1 MSVDEIQF
9 FEASVQQ
16 VQSEQNAF
24 YNEMIQIVSP
34 ADLAQLDQIIQK
46 AKNYLYAKNSETSKQ
61 WSVYLKIPLKI
72 YWLNLYIFICLILD
86 IHKLVFS
93 IFIKYINQWNQ
104 HFTSFFAL
112 IFKQVFS
119 PQGPFSPYL
128 TIAIY
133 PTVFKFLLSYP

>member
-72 YWLNLYIFICLILD
+72 YWLNLYII
-86 IHKLVFS
+86 
-93 IFIKYINQWNQ
+93 Q
-104 HFTSFFAL
+104 
-112 IFKQVFS
+112 
-119 PQGPFSPYL
+119 
-128 TIAIY
+128 
-133 PTVFKFLLSYP
+133 